1 MMLAD
6 TEAERDTCYQ
16 LFPARRADVSRFKG
30 IVPSHAKAGTTR
42 CDAIVPQRI
51 AAVTHDVAVVMQ
63 RIAVVTQRIAAVA
76 QGIAV
81 VTQGTAAAPQRVAVV
96 TQDTAAVTQG
106 IAEALFLAKKVV
118 FFGKHPL
125 F

>member
-1 MMLAD
+1 MLAD
-6 TEAERDTCYQ
+6 TEAERETCYQ

-42 CDAIVPQRI
+42 CGAIVPQRI
-51 AAVTHDVAVVMQ
+51 AAVTQDTAAVTQ
-63 RIAVVTQRIAAVA
+63 GIAAVTQR
-76 QGIAV
+76 IAV

-96 TQDTAAVTQG
+96 TQRIATAQQRIAVVAQC